1 MKKNPTER
9 RGRPKKP
16 DSLGVDVRVRI
27 ATDTNEKLLDYCQRH
42 EIQRAPAI
50 RRAIVEMLDRE
61 NSGSTTNAD
70 KTGSIDKLLD
80 F

>member
-1 MKKNPTER
+1 MKNHPNER

-16 DSLGVDVRVRI
+16 DSLEIDVRVRI
-27 ATDTNEKLLDYCQRH
+27 ATDTNEKLLAYCKRH

-61 NSGSTTNAD
+61 DSETAG
-70 KTGSIDKLLD
+70 K
-80 F
+80 